1 MWKETGREKRR
12 FTILVLLA
20 DGRCRQAVL
29 DFLFTTDVGRLVPA
43 EEDAVRME
51 QLTHANPAGN
61 KKDDAHLVAVPS
73 NGAETPPPQ
82 N

>member
-51 QLTHANPAGN
+51 
-61 KKDDAHLVAVPS
+61 
-73 NGAETPPPQ
+73 
-82 N
+82 